1 MNKIV
6 IGTVKKP
13 HGVKGSV
20 RVKSETDF
28 VDERFTVGKTLTL
41 NCKRKTEVVTLEA
54 VGNGKDSI
62 IIKFEGYD
70 TYEAADSLRNCTLEI
85 DAEKRP
91 ELEEDAFYFDELKAF
106 EVYADDA
113 YVGTVKDVL
122 DMPQGAMLRIK
133 RTKQKDLLVPF
144 MKHFVSSVDKDK
156 KTMTLNDI
164 EGLL

>member
-1 MNKIV
+1 MNKVV

-28 VDERFTVGKTLTL
+28 VSERFKVGNTLTL
-41 NCKRKTEVVTLEA
+41 NCKRKTEVVTLQE

-62 IIKFEGYD
+62 VMKFEGYD
-70 TYEAADSLRNCTLEI
+70 TYEAAEALRNCTLEI
-85 DAEKRP
+85 DGEKRP
-91 ELEEDAFYFDELKAF
+91 ALEEDAFYFDELTDF
-106 EVYADDA
+106 EVYAGETF
-113 YVGTVKDVL
+113 VGIVKEVL

-133 RTKQKDLLVPF
+133 RSKQKDLLVPF
-144 MKHFVSSVDKDK
+144 MKHFVSFIDKEK